1 MSFGIGLAQGLAG
14 ALNGY
19 VRGTQYNDEKARQE
33 KADARAERLEQM
45 QTEQFGWARDA
56 AASAQRDRA
65 NKEALDKAVTEGME
79 VGSPKSAAAV
89 TYTDADG
96 TKRTAYQPD
105 MAAAQAAAE
114 TQRLEEALSPGL
126 TPSAPQAQPAMAV
139 RTLSGGRGLYVGP
152 TASDDAAKFAAENPS
167 SDYDKYMALSK
178 RLAAMAGGQE
188 KADAY
193 LKRAKEAEKEG
204 AFRALTL
211 LDAGDPDGAVKA
223 WNSTGARRLEPGQR
237 LVTVTDKQGGKI
249 HQVVNADGSLAVP
262 DVEKS
267 LVRYLSGIEGITS
280 EVKARNDARA
290 KFSEEVYK
298 PRVLKPGETFGAIN
312 PTTGQWQQFGVGS
325 IPAGFQPVERNGET
339 VLERI
344 PGAAGAGK
352 GGKAPA
358 TPLDATRAILA
369 DLAEKGE
376 VKYTPDQRADAEN
389 YAERLL
395 AADPRLPPARAARAA
410 HVAATKPE
418 RSAPAFNPDTGSIDI
433 TIRDDDGAVYTLT
446 PNAISAAD
454 IGTDAFKKRF
464 PNVDL
469 KKSVVDMAA
478 KQGKTPDEVKLF
490 QAAAFDPAARQK
502 LLATAKE
509 QADQQLA
516 EVLKQN
522 AASPSPAP
530 EAAIRARAAELLAQH
545 TANTERK
552 LDLFKRFGEPP
563 KSEKKAP
570 ADTAPGARKT
580 GGFGLDQSAPA
591 DSPAGR
597 FQARQAG
604 LRASREAADAAS
616 AAKRAE
622 LSAQFKAD
630 AKTMDPVE
638 LSRKYD
644 SLRMSLPSEDA
655 ASLQLIERQI
665 R

>member
-1 MSFGIGLAQGLAG
+1 MSKLGAFIAGLGG
-14 ALNGY
+14 GY
-19 VRGTQYNDEKARQE
+19 IKAADKEYERDRQA
-33 KADARAERLEQM
+33 KADARADRLEAL

-56 AASAQRDRA
+56 AAAAQRERA

-126 TPSAPQAQPAMAV
+126 TPSAPQAQPATAV

-152 TASDDAAKFAAENPS
+152 TASDDAAKFAAQNPS

-237 LVTVTDKQGGKI
+237 LVTVTDKQGSKI

-352 GGKAPA
+352 GGKAAPA
-358 TPLDATRAILA
+358 FGDINDVFKAVEGFSNIKTELSGQQGVEALRLARLFSTQQPGVDASAAAAAALRAAQDPTQIKPTFDPKTGKIMAGVQFEGGSFFVRPLGTPGKPGTVKPEEMKAIASGYIASLPDEKKSILLPAAFSKDGRAKLSETVAADVRSPEGIAQLQTFLGRKPTEADIATAIKSVESTTQQALDLIALHGDPALRKQFGEKPAPAPKAAPAGGVTPAGTAPAQTQGFGLGGAPMSQADRRKLVDTKVAEMRAAEA
-369 DLAEKGE
+369 DRVAALQKSAPEE
-376 VKYTPDQRADAEN
+376 AA
-389 YAERLL
+389 RLL
-395 AADPRLPPARAARAA
+395 ADNTPQSR
-410 HVAATKPE
+410 VALAKLQASE
-418 RSAPAFNPDTGSIDI
+418 G
-433 TIRDDDGAVYTLT
+433 
-446 PNAISAAD
+446 
-454 IGTDAFKKRF
+454 FKY
-464 PNVDL
+464 L
-469 KKSVVDMAA
+469 
-478 KQGKTPDEVKLF
+478 DEVTKL
-490 QAAAFDPAARQK
+490 A
-502 LLATAKE
+502 
-509 QADQQLA
+509 
-516 EVLKQN
+516 VW
-522 AASPSPAP
+522 
-530 EAAIRARAAELLAQH
+530 
-545 TANTERK
+545 
-552 LDLFKRFGEPP
+552 KRVN
-563 KSEKKAP
+563 
-570 ADTAPGARKT
+570 
-580 GGFGLDQSAPA
+580 Q
-591 DSPAGR
+591 GR
-597 FQARQAG
+597 
-604 LRASREAADAAS
+604 
-616 AAKRAE
+616 
-622 LSAQFKAD
+622 
-630 AKTMDPVE
+630 
-638 LSRKYD
+638 
-644 SLRMSLPSEDA
+644 
-655 ASLQLIERQI
+655 
-665 R
+665 